1 MKKLILCVCII
12 FAATASFAQTK
23 RIEHRSH
30 SGSNKTFTTR
40 GNSNFGLTPEM
51 KKKKD
56 SAVAKAKDI
65 TAQKIDTIKAKPR
78 KKVSKKTH

>member
-30 SGSNKTFTTR
+30 SGTNKTFTTK
-40 GNSNFGLTPEM
+40 GNSNFGITPEM

-56 SAVAKAKDI
+56 SAVAKAKD
-65 TAQKIDTIKAKPR
+65 TVVQKVDSTKPKT
-78 KKVSKKTH
+78 KKKIVKKKQ